1 MEILTWLDSHAW
13 TLVII
18 TLVIMAATALDSAF
32 YRKLKELAILHD
44 PKLEGVL
51 VSSVEMTAEER
62 EFHAIAKGM
71 VASQTPVTRVKPENW
86 MNINAFEMGVDLLT
100 QALGNQKWDRPKR
113 IDMDDNEGSVR
124 IYAKSRAGM
133 MLVDLHYLPS
143 GKVCIEVKR
152 VNGQWLFRYVRYA
165 VGG

>member
-18 TLVIMAATALDSAF
+18 TLVIMAATVLDSDF
-32 YRKLKELAILHD
+32 SRKPKELAVIHE

-62 EFHAIAKGM
+62 EFHAVAKGLG
-71 VASQTPVTRVKPENW
+71 ASQTPVTRVKPENW
-86 MNINAFEMGVDLLT
+86 MNINAPEMGIDLLT
-100 QALGNQKWDRPKR
+100 QALGNQKWDSPKR
-113 IDMDDNEGSVR
+113 IDIGEPEGSVR

-133 MLVDLHYLPS
+133 MLIDLHYLPS

>member
-18 TLVIMAATALDSAF
+18 TLVIMAVTVLDSAF
-32 YRKLKELAILHD
+32 SRKPKERAILHD

-51 VSSVEMTAEER
+51 VSSVEMTAEEW
-62 EFHAIAKGM
+62 EFHAIAKGL
-71 VASQTPVTRVKPENW
+71 VASKTPVTRVKPENW
-86 MNINAFEMGVDLLT
+86 MNINAPEMGIDLLT
-100 QALGNQKWDRPKR
+100 QTLGNQKWDSPKR

-133 MLVDLHYLPS
+133 MLIDLHYLPS